1 MVMATS
7 LLFGACS
14 GDGKTCDRAT
24 QQKGNTENVIG
35 RSDIKVK
42 DGRMTPEVLW
52 AMGGEEL
59 TMMQSWIIRFLYEH
73 SEEDIYQRDIE
84 AEFSIARSTATGI
97 LKLMEKRGYIRR
109 VSVERDARLKKL
121 ELTEVGIRMQEGTI
135 RNINRLESTLRQ
147 GISDEDLEVFFRV
160 IRKMRSNIEIQQ
172 GETNRRRE

>member
-1 MVMATS
+1 MLKVEYRDHIG
-7 LLFGACS
+7 F
-14 GDGKTCDRAT
+14 
-24 QQKGNTENVIG
+24 ENKRLENEIH
-35 RSDIKVK
+35 S
-42 DGRMTPEVLW
+42 RMTAYRA

-109 VSVERDARLKKL
+109 VSVERDARLKQL

-135 RNINRLESTLRQ
+135 RNE
-147 GISDEDLEVFFRV
+147 ELEVFFRV

>member
-1 MVMATS
+1 MLKVEYRDHIG
-7 LLFGACS
+7 F
-14 GDGKTCDRAT
+14 
-24 QQKGNTENVIG
+24 ENKRLENEIH
-35 RSDIKVK
+35 S
-42 DGRMTPEVLW
+42 RMTAYRA

-59 TMMQSWIIRFLYEH
+59 TMMQSWIIWFLYEH

>member
-1 MVMATS
+1 MLKVEYRDHIG
-7 LLFGACS
+7 F
-14 GDGKTCDRAT
+14 
-24 QQKGNTENVIG
+24 ENKRLENEIH
-35 RSDIKVK
+35 S
-42 DGRMTPEVLW
+42 RMTAYRA

-97 LKLMEKRGYIRR
+97 LKLMEKRGYIR
-109 VSVERDARLKKL
+109 
-121 ELTEVGIRMQEGTI
+121 
-135 RNINRLESTLRQ
+135 NINRLESTLRQ

>member
-1 MVMATS
+1 MLKVEYRDHIG
-7 LLFGACS
+7 F
-14 GDGKTCDRAT
+14 
-24 QQKGNTENVIG
+24 ENKRLENEIH
-35 RSDIKVK
+35 S
-42 DGRMTPEVLW
+42 RMTAYRA

-121 ELTEVGIRMQEGTI
+121 ELTEVGIRMQG
-135 RNINRLESTLRQ
+135 RNDPQHQPAGKHTSSGNIGRRS
-147 GISDEDLEVFFRV
+147 GSVFPG
-160 IRKMRSNIEIQQ
+160 NP
-172 GETNRRRE
+172 

>member
-1 MVMATS
+1 MLKVEYRDHIG
-7 LLFGACS
+7 F
-14 GDGKTCDRAT
+14 
-24 QQKGNTENVIG
+24 ENKRLENEIH
-35 RSDIKVK
+35 S
-42 DGRMTPEVLW
+42 RMTAYRA

-121 ELTEVGIRMQEGTI
+121 ELTDVMNGT
-135 RNINRLESTLRQ
+135 LE
-147 GISDEDLEVFFRV
+147 
-160 IRKMRSNIEIQQ
+160 EIQQ
-172 GETNRRRE
+172 KIVDRFSAAIDENPDANAHVR